1 MIGDGIVGSLAV
13 TIFACGKK
21 RLAFPNTEFFIH
33 QCGYDC
39 ADGERITGN
48 LAQLKALICRE
59 QNNQKG
65 ADFWQQTSTVCN
77 IMDKITVEIISSQ
90 TSMPSDLVGFF
101 LEKEKIFSAEEAMK
115 CGLVHDIVYPGEV
128 AIVPEF
134 GVYQPW

>member
-1 MIGDGIVGSLAV
+1 MFYVNTIPLVADEIFSQFIEKVIAGLRKTNSKNLLIQSNGGGVENLLWALNPLKKRQICMIGDGVVGSLAV

-65 ADFWQQTSTVCN
+65 ADF
-77 IMDKITVEIISSQ
+77 
-90 TSMPSDLVGFF
+90 
-101 LEKEKIFSAEEAMK
+101 
-115 CGLVHDIVYPGEV
+115 
-128 AIVPEF
+128 
-134 GVYQPW
+134 